1 MLYTHI
7 SNKPK
12 SRPKTLWVR
21 KRRQNISMP
30 LGPGD
35 WKSSSKLDV
44 QQCNTSSRNRCLI
57 WDMKICMECHKH
69 NEHKNVYN
77 DWVHLLYKSLL
88 LKLTMVNGKNKSKE
102 KRFLNVNLK
111 SASGRRGA
119 KCVHK
124 PRKTDI
130 KYQNEKII
138 IIKQIFCPA
147 ENEVWW
153 NPQTLEY

>member
-1 MLYTHI
+1 M
-7 SNKPK
+7 
-12 SRPKTLWVR
+12 
-21 KRRQNISMP
+21 
-30 LGPGD
+30 
-35 WKSSSKLDV
+35 
-44 QQCNTSSRNRCLI
+44 
-57 WDMKICMECHKH
+57 
-69 NEHKNVYN
+69 
-77 DWVHLLYKSLL
+77 LYKSLL

-138 IIKQIFCPA
+138 IIKQIFCPG
-147 ENEVWW
+147 EK
-153 NPQTLEY
+153 